1 MWRRGGA
8 GLTRRRC
15 GRRWRI
21 AGVRCEL
28 TLILTPNIPDPDGFY
43 EFLVGSQRALSAEA
57 AAAMNAR
64 LILILCNHFGDAVL
78 LKQAIGLA
86 RDRSVPS

>member
-1 MWRRGGA
+1 M
-8 GLTRRRC
+8 
-15 GRRWRI
+15 
-21 AGVRCEL
+21 
-28 TLILTPNIPDPDGFY
+28 TLILTPNIADPDGFY
-43 EFLVGSQRALSAEA
+43 EFLVGSQREMSAEA

-64 LILILCNHFGDAVL
+64 LILILCNHIGDEML